1 MEQMSSVSLATQVE
15 TRPYPPS
22 WLDRLTERASRIRGP
37 VLLVYAAAA
46 LLAMALFALND
57 WLHTGRG
64 PGSMYSFHFILAIG
78 PIYTIAL
85 LHLLDERAARA
96 LERMRILLNCDDA
109 RYAGLRYRLTTLP
122 ADKTLL
128 SSLAGAA
135 VGATAV
141 ALERLALPQAFRS
154 FVWTSGQH
162 YFIEAWLVL
171 TWFVFGALFYHT
183 YHQLRLI
190 GHIYTEHTRIDLDQV
205 QPLFHFSRVS
215 ALTAVGLLLLP
226 YGWYATVPGLITD
239 AAGIAFGVLFP
250 AFALLSFLWPLVG
263 AHNLLVDAKDR
274 ALAENSAILQRM
286 RVVLYGRA
294 SGGELGDA
302 SALNDA
308 LTALRA
314 ERQAI
319 LTSPTW
325 PWQPGTPR
333 GVVAALLLP
342 VAVWLIQW
350 VIEQLL
356 TR

>member
-1 MEQMSSVSLATQVE
+1 MRTATPAVQVDI
-15 TRPYPPS
+15 RPYPPS
-22 WLDRLTERASRIRGP
+22 WLDRLTERVGRVRGP
-37 VLLVYAAAA
+37 ASLLYAAAG
-46 LLAMALFALND
+46 LLAIALFALND
-57 WLHTGRG
+57 WLHTGHG
-64 PGSMYSFHFILAIG
+64 LGSIYPFHIILALG
-78 PIYTIAL
+78 PVYTVAF
-85 LHLLDERAARA
+85 LHLLDARAERA
-96 LERMRILLNCDDA
+96 LQRMRTLLECDDVG
-109 RYAGLRYRLTTLP
+109 YEELHYRLTTLP
-122 ADKTLL
+122 ADKTFLC
-128 SSLAGAA
+128 SVVGAA
-135 VGATAV
+135 VGAAAV
-141 ALERLALPQAFRS
+141 ALERLALPQAFRT
-154 FVWTSGQH
+154 FVWTDGQH

-190 GHIYTEHTRIDLDQV
+190 GHIYMEHTRIDIDQV

-250 AFALLSFLWPLVG
+250 VFALVSFLWPLVG

-274 ALAENSAILQRM
+274 ALAENAAVLQYVRGL
-286 RVVLYGRA
+286 LYGQT
-294 SGGELGDA
+294 GGGDLGDA

-333 GVVAALLLP
+333 GVAAALLLP

-350 VIEQLL
+350 VIERLL
-356 TR
+356 TT

>member
-1 MEQMSSVSLATQVE
+1 MSTVTRATHVD
-15 TRPYPPS
+15 TRPYLPS
-22 WLDRLTERASRIRGP
+22 WLDWLTERMGRARVPAPLI
-37 VLLVYAAAA
+37 YAAAA
-46 LLAMALFALND
+46 LLSIVLFVLND

-64 PGSMYSFHFILAIG
+64 PGSMYPFHIILAIG
-78 PIYTIAL
+78 PVYTVGL
-85 LHLLDERAARA
+85 LHLLDVRAARA
-96 LERMRILLNCDDA
+96 LERMRSLLECDDVGY
-109 RYAGLRYRLTTLP
+109 RELQYRLTTLP
-122 ADKTLL
+122 ADKARLC
-128 SSLAGAA
+128 SVAGAA
-135 VGATAV
+135 VGVAAV
-141 ALERLALPQAFRS
+141 GLERLALPQAFRA
-154 FVWTSGQH
+154 FVWTNGQH

-190 GHIYTEHTRIDLDQV
+190 GHIYMEHTRIDIDQV

-215 ALTAVGLLLLP
+215 ALTAVGLILLP

-250 AFALLSFLWPLVG
+250 VFALVSFLWPLVG

-274 ALAENSAILQRM
+274 ALAENAAILRHV
-286 RVVLYGRA
+286 RGLLYGQT
-294 SGGELGDA
+294 GDGELGDA

-319 LTSPTW
+319 LASPTW

-333 GVVAALLLP
+333 GVAAALLLP
-342 VAVWLIQW
+342 VAIWLIQW
-350 VIEQLL
+350 VIERLL
-356 TR
+356 TT